1 MGGNCRNSRVRT
13 RLIVK
18 PQGASIDGG
27 MKEGEGAR
35 AVGLSVGFLF
45 LLLVVVVVV

>member
-1 MGGNCRNSRVRT
+1 MVTHVSERGSFT
-13 RLIVK
+13 IIVK